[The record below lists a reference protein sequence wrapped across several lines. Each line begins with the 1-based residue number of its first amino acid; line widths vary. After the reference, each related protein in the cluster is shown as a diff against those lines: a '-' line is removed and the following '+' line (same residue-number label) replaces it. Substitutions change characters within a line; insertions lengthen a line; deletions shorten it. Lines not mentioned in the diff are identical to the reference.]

1 MKHSTSKIIPSRDR
15 PFRAIFLLYT
25 IYMIYFSFIHGSDYG
40 TFSGILCFMGAIG
53 AAGAGRFIGET
64 TIKNT
69 FRIEY
74 YLVGIFLAMVGYVW
88 LFMSEARLGLLDNL
102 DPQLQTIV
110 WAIINTISGIF
121 VGREDVRRN
130 DY

>member
-40 TFSGILCFMGAIG
+40 TVSGILCFIATIG
-53 AAGAGRFIGET
+53 GAGNGVFIGET
-64 TIKNT
+64 TIKDT
-69 FRIEY
+69 FRIKK
-74 YLVGIFLAMVGYVW
+74 YLEGIFLAMTMYVM
-88 LFMSEARLGLLDNL
+88 LIISEARLGLLDNL

-110 WAIINTISGIF
+110 WIIINTIIGIF

-130 DY
+130 ES